1 MTQEEAAE
9 MDFRTEWALHF
20 VVCESLRGWFKAMQV
35 RYGIIH
41 PGLAQ
46 LRCYDLGLIRVR
58 PL

>member
-1 MTQEEAAE
+1 MTPEEAAE
-9 MDFRTEWALHF
+9 IDFRTEWALHF
-20 VVCESLRGWFKAMQV
+20 VVYESLRGWFKAMQV